1 MLQDYL
7 YVHFDGI
14 SNSILTKGM
23 THSDFNRY
31 TTNRPENLLLLN
43 PYEREGEYEPH
54 TGFRVIRGS
63 DNVEQYF
70 SLMESRA
77 VSELK
82 WIDFKDYDVL
92 QRLTPNEISE
102 LLYFGHMKNQLRSP
116 FFYQLQ
122 NSFAFFELTKKTTKI
137 YYRNI
142 EDFYG
147 MLSKKISCLTT
158 QQVNG
163 KPSLF
168 KRRQLQ
174 LIPEVPNDIIKSL
187 KETMQEGIVFNFSQT
202 SWVNEEYIV
211 PIHVVEDNLRKVENY
226 HFKQEYK
233 IGTLIYSKAAEVWRI
248 EKEEFESIL
257 LSQ

>member
-1 MLQDYL
+1 MQDYL

-23 THSDFNRY
+23 NHRDFNRY
-31 TTNRPENLLLLN
+31 TTHRPENLLLLN

-54 TGFRVIRGS
+54 TGFRVIRGHE
-63 DNVEQYF
+63 NVEQYF
-70 SLMESRA
+70 SLVENKE
-77 VSELK
+77 VNDLK
-82 WIDFKDYDVL
+82 WIDFKEYEML

-137 YYRNI
+137 YYRDI
-142 EDFYG
+142 EDFYD
-147 MLSKKISCLTT
+147 MLAKKISCLTT
-158 QQVNG
+158 QQIKG
-163 KPSLF
+163 TPSFF
-168 KRRQLQ
+168 KRRQNILV
-174 LIPEVPNDIIKSL
+174 PEVPNDIIKSL
-187 KETMQEGIVFNFSQT
+187 KGTMQEGIVFNFSQIGLE
-202 SWVNEEYIV
+202 NDEYVV

-233 IGTLIYSKAAEVWRI
+233 IGTLIYSKEAGVWRI
-248 EKEEFESIL
+248 VKEEFESIL
-257 LSQ
+257 LTQ

>member
-23 THSDFNRY
+23 GHEDFNRY
-31 TTNRPENLLLLN
+31 TGNHPENLLLLN

-63 DNVEQYF
+63 ENVMQYF
-70 SLMESRA
+70 SLMEKQRTN
-77 VSELK
+77 ELK
-82 WIDFKDYDVL
+82 WIDFKDYQAL

-122 NSFAFFELTKKTTKI
+122 NNFAFFELTSKTTKI
-137 YYRNI
+137 YYREI

-147 MLSKKISCLTT
+147 MLAKKVSSLVT
-158 QQVNG
+158 QQIN
-163 KPSLF
+163 SNYSF
-168 KRRQLQ
+168 FSRRKKCE
-174 LIPEVPNDIIKSL
+174 IPEVPPEIVKDLKS
-187 KETMQEGIVFNFSQT
+187 TMQEGIVFNFSQT
-202 SWVNEEYIV
+202 KWENEEYVV

-226 HFKQEYK
+226 HFRKEYK
-233 IGTLIYSKAAEVWRI
+233 IGTLIYSQVTSTWELH
-248 EKEEFESIL
+248 KEAFEPL
-257 LSQ
+257 L